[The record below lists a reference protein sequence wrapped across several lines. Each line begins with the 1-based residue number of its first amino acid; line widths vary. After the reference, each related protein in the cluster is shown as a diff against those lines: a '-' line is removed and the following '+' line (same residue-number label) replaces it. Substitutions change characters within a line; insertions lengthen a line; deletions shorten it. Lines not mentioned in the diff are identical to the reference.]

1 MPGELDKVAKYSKG
15 IHTEEQYEKLR
26 KQL

>member
-1 MPGELDKVAKYSKG
+1 MPGELKEVAKYSKG

-26 KQL
+26 RQL

>member
-1 MPGELDKVAKYSKG
+1 MPGGLKENEKYLRG

-26 KQL
+26 RQL